1 MCELVPGRAQG
12 RDRLGLVVVWVYS
25 TYNDMILPK
34 CVYNS
39 RQFVI
44 NLSYSTSCYVFYT
57 SADISDA
64 SDGMYEGRLVW

>member
-44 NLSYSTSCYVFYT
+44 N
-57 SADISDA
+57 
-64 SDGMYEGRLVW
+64 